1 LTNTIPGRDE
11 DLNNVDPAR
20 APDLVTPA
28 VLFMCRED
36 APTNKTIMASGGN
49 FAIAGIFKNDGVAYG
64 VDATLERLL
73 ADEDQLLDMSDA
85 HEGWDRA
92 GSAAR

>member
-1 LTNTIPGRDE
+1 
-11 DLNNVDPAR
+11 
-20 APDLVTPA
+20 
-28 VLFMCRED
+28 
-36 APTNKTIMASGGN
+36 MASGGN